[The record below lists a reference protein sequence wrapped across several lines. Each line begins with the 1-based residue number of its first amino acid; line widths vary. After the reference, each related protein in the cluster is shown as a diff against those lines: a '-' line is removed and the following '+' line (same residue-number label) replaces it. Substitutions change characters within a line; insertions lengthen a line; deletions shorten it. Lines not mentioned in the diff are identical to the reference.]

1 MVEEVYRQKVREE
14 EEEEEK
20 TGKIRRPESEVCR
33 RGRGFSEG
41 TRGRL
46 ILHV

>member
-1 MVEEVYRQKVREE
+1 MVEEVYRQKVR